1 MVTYNKK
8 SKVEYRV
15 LKVFSNVMEDVS
27 FISFRQAQMRIR
39 FGKLIYW
46 AVFVSV
52 WLMVQVPSVPAKE
65 NTSDIEAL
73 QTMVEADWAAQEHR
87 KNRTPDAPAA
97 IRGSLQSA
105 EKLLADLRRM
115 PESPDFSWESAALE
129 RLRVQV
135 DTIDSL
141 DKQARL
147 VLYRDVR
154 SVARRLALKNP
165 LIASKPIVFM
175 KRRRFI
181 CQMLH
186 EYLGYFYDYGDISG
200 GGVHILDEPGH
211 SLKTTDLIK
220 GRLPRG
226 NYTTLS
232 LSHDAKTIYFAFA
245 ERAAKKP
252 DYYSPQRKCF
262 HIYAIEAEGTNL
274 RQLTNGPDDDFDPCP
289 LPDGGIAFMST
300 RRGGFGRCHNPWEPL
315 PSYTLHRMDTSG
327 KSVRTLSYHE
337 TNEWHPSVLLDGR
350 IVYSRWDYVDRSAAN
365 YHGLWVS
372 NPDGSNPAIL
382 FGNYTQRINACFQP
396 RAIPGSNRIIFVAG
410 AHHADVG
417 GSLVVFDPAREKLD
431 PVTGQDPF
439 DSIEV
444 LTPEVCFPEAPGWP
458 KSYFHSPRP
467 LSENYFLVSFS
478 FEPLPGMGPGV
489 NKDTYTGIYCFDRF
503 GNMELLY
510 REDGISCMYPIPLSP
525 RSVPPVIAS
534 TLNSDLGE
542 EGEFVLT
549 DVQKSLFPLPASRPI
564 RELRIFQV
572 LPKTHSHIAN
582 RPRIGFANAESTRM
596 MLGTVPVEADGS
608 AYFRAPARKPLYF
621 QALDKEGRAVQSM
634 RSVTYLQPG
643 EHRSCLGCHEPRGT
657 VPTNKQNLLALKR
670 PSSKIKPGP
679 DGTRPFSYPRLVQPV
694 LDRRCVRCHDGTTG
708 DLKSPL
714 VLTGEPAG
722 SFSKSYES
730 LKPYIRWYEWGGSSI
745 TQVVTRPGR
754 IGADES
760 PLLNVLKDPK
770 HSKHVNLDKEEQDRL
785 YIWLDGNV
793 PFYGT
798 YDEKQQLAQKNGQ
811 AIPLPRIQ

>member
-1 MVTYNKK
+1 MWLLIQGPFAEA
-8 SKVEYRV
+8 EY
-15 LKVFSNVMEDVS
+15 KNFDV
-27 FISFRQAQMRIR
+27 
-39 FGKLIYW
+39 K
-46 AVFVSV
+46 
-52 WLMVQVPSVPAKE
+52 
-65 NTSDIEAL
+65 AL
-73 QTMVEADWAAQEHR
+73 QTMVEADWVAQEHR
-87 KNRTPDAPAA
+87 KGRTPDNPEA
-97 IRGSLQSA
+97 IRDIWQSA
-105 EKLLADLRRM
+105 NKLLIDLQRM
-115 PESPDFSWESAALE
+115 SEAPELNSESDALDH
-129 RLRVQV
+129 LRGQV
-135 DTIDSL
+135 DAIDSL
-141 DKQARL
+141 DKRERL
-147 VLYRDVR
+147 ILYRKVR
-154 SVARRLALKNP
+154 SVARKLALKNP

-186 EYLGYFYDYGDISG
+186 EYLGYFYDYGDIAD
-200 GGVHILDEPGH
+200 GGVYMLEKPGH
-211 SLKTTDLIK
+211 SLKTRDLIK

-226 NYTTLS
+226 NYTTLA
-232 LSHDAKTIYFAFA
+232 LSYDAKTVYFAFA

-252 DYYSPQRKCF
+252 DYYSPQRRCF
-262 HIYAIEAEGTNL
+262 HIFTMDADGTNL

-327 KSVRTLSYHE
+327 RDVRTLSYHE

-372 NPDGSNPAIL
+372 NPDGSNPSIL

-396 RAIPGSNRIIFVAG
+396 RAIPGSNRIVFVAG

-431 PVTGQDPF
+431 PETGHDQF

-478 FEPLPGMGPGV
+478 LEPLPGMGPGV
-489 NKDTYTGIYCFDRF
+489 KEDTHTGIYYFDRF
-503 GNMELLY
+503 GNLELLY
-510 REDGISCMYPIPLSP
+510 REVGISCMYPIPLVARP
-525 RSVPPVIAS
+525 LPPVVAS
-534 TLNSDLGE
+534 TLNQSFGD

-564 RELRIFQV
+564 RRLRILQV
-572 LPKTHSHIAN
+572 LPKTNTHIAN
-582 RPRIGFANAESTRM
+582 RPRIGFANAESARM
-596 MLGTVPVEADGS
+596 LLGTVPVEADGS

-621 QALDKEGRAVQSM
+621 QALDEQGRAVQSM

-643 EHRSCLGCHEPRGT
+643 ECRSCLGCHETRGT
-657 VPTNKQNLLALKR
+657 VPTNKKTLLALKR
-670 PSSKIKPGP
+670 PPSKIKPGP
-679 DGTRPFSYPRLVQPV
+679 DGTRPFSYIRLVQPV
-694 LDRRCVRCHDGTTG
+694 LDKHCVQCHDGKAG
-708 DLKSPL
+708 DIKSGL
-714 VLTGEPAG
+714 VLTGEPTET
-722 SFSKSYES
+722 FNKSYES
-730 LKPYIRWYEWGGSSI
+730 LRPYVRWYEWGGSSI
-745 TQVVTRPGR
+745 TQIVTRPGR

-760 PLLNVLKDPK
+760 PLLKILEDPT
-770 HSKHVNLDKEEQDRL
+770 HSENVNLEKEERERL

-798 YDEKQQLAQKNGQ
+798 YDEQQQLAQKNGQ
-811 AIPLPRIQ
+811 AIPPPRIQ

>member
-1 MVTYNKK
+1 
-8 SKVEYRV
+8 
-15 LKVFSNVMEDVS
+15 
-27 FISFRQAQMRIR
+27 MRIR
-39 FGKLIYW
+39 FGKLAYCVVFASLWLIVQ
-46 AVFVSV
+46 ASFVS
-52 WLMVQVPSVPAKE
+52 AKDK
-65 NTSDIEAL
+65 TSDIQAV
-73 QTMVEADWAAQEHR
+73 QNMIEADWAAQEQR
-87 KNRTPDAPAA
+87 KGRTPDTPEAVHDVWQNAK
-97 IRGSLQSA
+97 
-105 EKLLADLRRM
+105 KLLTNLRRM
-115 PESPDFSWESAALE
+115 PEAPGLSSESAALK
-129 RLRVQV
+129 RLKGRV
-135 DTIDSL
+135 DIIDSL
-141 DKQARL
+141 NKNDRL
-147 VLYRDVR
+147 VLYRKVR
-154 SVARRLALKNP
+154 SVTRRLALKNP

-186 EYLGYFYDYGDISG
+186 EYLGYFYDYGDIAG
-200 GGVHILDEPGH
+200 GGVYVLEEPGH
-211 SLKTTDLIK
+211 SLKVHDLIRE
-220 GRLPRG
+220 RLPRG
-226 NYTTLS
+226 NYTTLA
-232 LSHDAKTIYFAFA
+232 LSYDAQTIYFAFA

-252 DYYSPQRKCF
+252 DYYSPQRRCF
-262 HIYAIEAEGTNL
+262 HIYAINADGTNL
-274 RQLTNGPDDDFDPCP
+274 RQLTVGPDDDFDPCP

-327 KSVRTLSYHE
+327 KAVRTLSYHE

-372 NPDGSNPAIL
+372 NPDGTNPGIL

-417 GSLVVFDPAREKLD
+417 GSLVVFDPTREKLD
-431 PVTGQDPF
+431 LSTGQDRF

-458 KSYFHSPRP
+458 KSYFHSPWP

-478 FEPLPGMGPGV
+478 FEPLPGMGPSV
-489 NKDTYTGIYCFDRF
+489 NKDTHTGIYYLDRF

-510 REDGISCMYPIPLSP
+510 HEEGVSCMYPIPLAP
-525 RSVPPVIAS
+525 RYVPPAIAS

-549 DVQKSLFPLPASRPI
+549 DVQKSLFPMPASRPI
-564 RELRIFQV
+564 RQLRIFQV

-582 RPRIGFANAESTRM
+582 QPRIGFANAESTRM
-596 MLGTVPVEADGS
+596 MLGTVPVESDGS

-621 QALDKEGRAVQSM
+621 QVLDEEGRAVQSM

-657 VPTNKQNLLALKR
+657 VPTNRQNLLALKR
-670 PSSKIKPGP
+670 PPSKIKSGP

-694 LDRRCVRCHDGTTG
+694 LDKHCVRCHDGNTS
-708 DLKSPL
+708 DMKSQL
-714 VLTGEPAG
+714 VLTGEPTET
-722 SFSKSYES
+722 FSKSYES
-730 LKPYIRWYEWGGSSI
+730 LKPYIRWYEWGSSSI
-745 TQVVTRPGR
+745 TQIVTRPGR
-754 IGADES
+754 VGADES
-760 PLLNVLKDPK
+760 PLLKVLEDSTHAK
-770 HSKHVNLDKEEQDRL
+770 SVTLNKEERDRL

-798 YDEKQQLAQKNGQ
+798 YDKQQQLAQKNGL
-811 AIPLPRIQ
+811 AVPPPLIQ

>member
-1 MVTYNKK
+1 
-8 SKVEYRV
+8 
-15 LKVFSNVMEDVS
+15 
-27 FISFRQAQMRIR
+27 MRTG
-39 FGKLIYW
+39 FGKLGYW
-46 AVFVSV
+46 AIFASV
-52 WLMVQVPSVPAKE
+52 WLMVQVPSVSAKE
-65 NTSDIEAL
+65 KTPDIEVL
-73 QTMVEADWAAQEHR
+73 KSMVEADWAAQEHR
-87 KNRTPDAPAA
+87 TKRTPDTPEAV
-97 IRGSLQSA
+97 RDSFQSA

-115 PESPDFSWESAALE
+115 PESPDFSRESTVLK
-129 RLRVQV
+129 RLRGQV
-135 DTIDSL
+135 DAIESL
-141 DKQARL
+141 DKKARL
-147 VLYRDVR
+147 VLYHDIR
-154 SVARRLALKNP
+154 SVARMLALKNP

-186 EYLGYFYDYGDISG
+186 EYLGYFYDYGDIAG
-200 GGVHILDEPGH
+200 GGVYILDKPGH
-211 SLKTTDLIK
+211 SLKTRDLIK
-220 GRLPRG
+220 ERLPRG
-226 NYTTLS
+226 NYTTLT
-232 LSHDAKTIYFAFA
+232 LSYDAQTIYFAFA

-252 DYYSPQRKCF
+252 DYYSPQRRCF
-262 HIYAIEAEGTNL
+262 HIYAVEADGANL

-315 PSYTLHRMDTSG
+315 PSYTLHRMGTSG
-327 KSVRTLSYHE
+327 QVVRTLSYHE

-350 IVYSRWDYVDRSAAN
+350 IVYCRWDYVDRSAAN

-372 NPDGSNPAIL
+372 NPDGSNPSIL

-431 PVTGQDPF
+431 PETGQDQF

-458 KSYFHSPRP
+458 KSYFHSPWP

-489 NKDTYTGIYCFDRF
+489 NKDTHTGIYYFDRF

-510 REDGISCMYPIPLSP
+510 KENGISCMYPIPLSP
-525 RSVPPVIAS
+525 RSTPPAIPS

-549 DVQKSLFPLPASRPI
+549 DVQKSLLPLPASRPI
-564 RELRIFQV
+564 RQLRIFQV
-572 LPKTHSHIAN
+572 FPKTNTHIAN

-621 QALDKEGRAVQSM
+621 QSLDEKGRAVQSM

-657 VPTNKQNLLALKR
+657 VPTNRQNLLALKR
-670 PSSKIKPGP
+670 SPSKIEPGP
-679 DGTRPFSYPRLVQPV
+679 DGTRPFSYPQLVQPV
-694 LDRRCVRCHDGTTG
+694 LDKHCVRCHDGRTG

-714 VLTGEPAG
+714 VLTGEPTDT
-722 SFSKSYES
+722 FSKSYES

-745 TQVVTRPGR
+745 TQIVTRPGR

-760 PLLNVLKDPK
+760 PLLKVLEDST
-770 HSKHVNLDKEEQDRL
+770 HAKHVNLTKEERNRL

-798 YDEKQQLAQKNGQ
+798 YDKQQQLAQKNGQ
-811 AIPLPRIQ
+811 AIPLPQIQ

>member
-1 MVTYNKK
+1 MKIRFDKLGYWA
-8 SKVEYRV
+8 
-15 LKVFSNVMEDVS
+15 L
-27 FISFRQAQMRIR
+27 FISM
-39 FGKLIYW
+39 
-46 AVFVSV
+46 
-52 WLMVQVPSVPAKE
+52 WLMIQATSLSAKE
-65 NTSDIEAL
+65 KTPNIEAL
-73 QTMVEADWAAQEHR
+73 QSMVEADWAAQEHR
-87 KNRTPDAPAA
+87 KNRTPDAPEA
-97 IRGSLQSA
+97 IRNSLQSA
-105 EKLLADLRRM
+105 EKLLEDLRTM
-115 PESPDFSWESAALE
+115 PEAPEFSLESTALE
-129 RLRVQV
+129 RLRAQA

-141 DKQARL
+141 DKNARL
-147 VLYRDVR
+147 VLYRDIR

-186 EYLGYFYDYGDISG
+186 EYLGYFYDYGDIAG
-200 GGVHILDEPGH
+200 GGVYVLDEPGY

-220 GRLPRG
+220 GRLPHG
-226 NYTTLS
+226 NYTTLA
-232 LSHDAKTIYFAFA
+232 LSYDAQMIYFAFA

-252 DYYSPQRKCF
+252 DYYSPQRRCF
-262 HIYAIEAEGTNL
+262 HIYAIDTDGTNMC
-274 RQLTNGPDDDFDPCP
+274 QLTNGPDDDFDPCP
-289 LPDGGIAFMST
+289 LPDGGIVFMST

-365 YHGLWVS
+365 FHGLWVS
-372 NPDGSNPAIL
+372 NPDGSNPSIL

-396 RAIPGSNRIIFVAG
+396 RAIPGSNRIVFVAG

-431 PVTGQDPF
+431 PVTGQDQF

-458 KSYFHSPRP
+458 KSYFHSPWP

-478 FEPLPGMGPGV
+478 LEPLPGMGPSV
-489 NKDTYTGIYCFDRF
+489 NKDTHTGIYYFDRF

-510 REDGISCMYPIPLSP
+510 KEDGISCMYPIPLAP
-525 RSVPPVIAS
+525 RSVPPAAAS

-564 RELRIFQV
+564 CELRIFQV
-572 LPKTHSHIAN
+572 LPKTNTHIAN
-582 RPRIGFANAESTRM
+582 QPRIGFANAESTRM
-596 MLGTVPVEADGS
+596 MLGTVPVESDGS
-608 AYFRAPARKPLYF
+608 AYFRVPARKPLYF
-621 QALDKEGRAVQSM
+621 QALDEKGRAVQSM
-634 RSVTYLQPG
+634 RSATYLQPG
-643 EHRSCLGCHEPRGT
+643 ERRSCIGCHEPRGT

-670 PSSKIKPGP
+670 PPSKIEPGP
-679 DGTRPFSYPRLVQPV
+679 DGTRPFSYPRLIQPV
-694 LDRRCVRCHDGTTG
+694 LDRHCVRCHDGTTG
-708 DLKSPL
+708 DQKSQL
-714 VLTGEPAG
+714 ALTGEPTG

-745 TQVVTRPGR
+745 TQIVTRPGR
-754 IGADES
+754 IGTDES
-760 PLLNVLKDPK
+760 PLLKVLEDSTHAKN
-770 HSKHVNLDKEEQDRL
+770 VNLMEEEQDRL

-811 AIPLPRIQ
+811 AIPLPQIQ

>member
-1 MVTYNKK
+1 MRPGL
-8 SKVEYRV
+8 SKLGYCA
-15 LKVFSNVMEDVS
+15 F
-27 FISFRQAQMRIR
+27 FISMC
-39 FGKLIYW
+39 
-46 AVFVSV
+46 
-52 WLMVQVPSVPAKE
+52 LMIQVPSLSAKE
-65 NTSDIEAL
+65 QISDLGIL
-73 QTMVEADWAAQEHR
+73 QSMVEVDWAAQEHR
-87 KNRTPDAPAA
+87 KNRTPDAPEA
-97 IRGSLQSA
+97 IRDSLQSA
-105 EKLLADLRRM
+105 EKLLADLRTM
-115 PESPDFSWESAALE
+115 PEAQNVNWESIELE
-129 RLRVQV
+129 RLRGQV

-141 DKQARL
+141 NKKARL
-147 VLYRDVR
+147 ALYLDIR
-154 SVARRLALKNP
+154 SVARRLVLKNL

-186 EYLGYFYDYGDISG
+186 EYLGYFYDYGDIAG
-200 GGVHILDEPGH
+200 GGVYILDEPGH

-232 LSHDAKTIYFAFA
+232 LSYDAKTIYFAFA

-252 DYYSPQRKCF
+252 DYYSPQRRCF
-262 HIYAIEAEGTNL
+262 HIYAINSDGTNL
-274 RQLTNGPDDDFDPCP
+274 RQLTNGPNDDFDPCP

-315 PSYTLHRMDTSG
+315 PSYTLHRMDISG
-327 KSVRTLSYHE
+327 QDVRTLSYHE

-365 YHGLWVS
+365 YHGLWLS
-372 NPDGSNPAIL
+372 NPDGSNPSIL

-396 RAIPGSNRIIFVAG
+396 RAIPNSNQIVFVAG

-417 GSLVVFDPAREKLD
+417 GSLVVFDPVREKLD
-431 PVTGQDPF
+431 PKTGQDRF
-439 DSIEV
+439 DSIEI

-458 KSYFHSPRP
+458 KSYFHSPWP
-467 LSENYFLVSFS
+467 LSENHFLVSFS
-478 FEPLPGMGPGV
+478 FEPLPGMGPSV
-489 NKDTYTGIYCFDRF
+489 NKDTHTGIYYFDRF

-510 REDGISCMYPIPLSP
+510 KENGISCMYPIPLSP

-534 TLNSDLGE
+534 TLNSDFGE

-564 RELRIFQV
+564 RQLRIFQV
-572 LPKTHSHIAN
+572 LPKTNTHIAN

-621 QALDKEGRAVQSM
+621 QALDEKGRAVQSM

-643 EHRSCLGCHEPRGT
+643 EKRSCLGCHEPPGT
-657 VPTNKQNLLALKR
+657 VPKNRQNLLALKR
-670 PSSKIKPGP
+670 PPSQIKSGP

-694 LDRRCVRCHDGTTG
+694 LDRHCVRCHDGTTG
-708 DLKSPL
+708 DLKSQL
-714 VLTGEPAG
+714 VLTGGPTET
-722 SFSKSYES
+722 FSKSYES

-745 TQVVTRPGR
+745 TQVVTKPGR

-760 PLLNVLKDPK
+760 PLLKVLEDST
-770 HSKHVNLDKEEQDRL
+770 HSKHLNLDKEERERL

-798 YDEKQQLAQKNGQ
+798 YDEQQQLAQQNGQ
-811 AIPLPRIQ
+811 AIPLPMIQ